1 MSVTQLPEVE
11 VIRKNLEKDV
21 VGKRFKEVTVKTA
34 GIVGRHRNR
43 PEFVRALEGR
53 KIEAVRRRG
62 TDLLLELDEGKS
74 LVVRIGEH
82 ATVSRETATAEAARH
97 TQVVATFTTGGAL
110 HYADSDKDGEL
121 WVIDTDEVETLPELQ
136 TTGID
141 PLAHVFTWH
150 EIDQQLKAR
159 KTKLKALLVDPTFM
173 VGLGDV
179 YSDEILWAAGLSGE
193 RQSHTLSSQEVRR
206 LYRAVFE
213 VLQEAVKQ
221 GTSDAA
227 SGEAPDPLDEEDFSD
242 HLKVFGREG
251 EPCARCRQPIRRAK
265 LDRKLVAYFCAQ
277 CQT

>member
-1 MSVTQLPEVE
+1 MTQLPEVE

-21 VGKRFKEVTVKTA
+21 VGKRFKDVTVKTA
-34 GIVGRHRNR
+34 GLVGRHRNR

-53 KIEAVRRRG
+53 KIEAITRRG
-62 TDLLLELDEGKS
+62 TDLLLHLDEGKT
-74 LVVRIGEH
+74 LVVRMGEL
-82 ATVSRETATAEAARH
+82 ATLTRETATAEAARQ
-97 TQVVATFTTGGAL
+97 TQMVATFTTGGAL
-110 HYADSDKDGEL
+110 HYSSAGKDGEI
-121 WVIDTDEVETLPELQ
+121 WVADTTDIETSEEFRTP
-136 TTGID
+136 GID
-141 PLAHVFTWH
+141 PLGEPFTWH

-159 KTKLKALLVDPTFM
+159 RTKLKPLLVDPTFM

-193 RQSHTLSSQEVRR
+193 RLSHSLSSQEVRR

-227 SGEAPDPLDEEDFSD
+227 AGEAPDPLDEEDYSE
-242 HLKVFGREG
+242 HLKVYGKEG
-251 EPCARCRQPIRRAK
+251 DPCARCRQPIQRGK
-265 LDRKLVAYFCAQ
+265 IDRKLISYFCAQ